1 MASESE
7 IYAGLTEIF
16 HEVFMREDLHLTPTL
31 SARDLKGWDSFKQ
44 IEIILATEDHFQ
56 IKLHTREL
64 DSLGNVGDLVK
75 VIAAKIALKQ

>member
-1 MASESE
+1 MTPDSE

-16 HEVFMREDLHLTPTL
+16 HEVFMREDLHLTATL

-44 IEIILATEDHFQ
+44 IVIILATEQRFQ

-64 DSLGNVGDLVK
+64 DSLGNVGDLVR